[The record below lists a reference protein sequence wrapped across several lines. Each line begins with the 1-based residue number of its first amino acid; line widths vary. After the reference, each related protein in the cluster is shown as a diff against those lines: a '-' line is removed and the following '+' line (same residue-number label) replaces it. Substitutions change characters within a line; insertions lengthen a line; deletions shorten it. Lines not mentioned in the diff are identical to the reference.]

1 MTLNSSGSGE
11 IAWRTSL
18 SCESGACVAVASHE
32 DSILLGNSSDP
43 RSPVVAS
50 YTRAEWREFVRGIK
64 RGDFDDLT

>member
-1 MTLNSSGSGE
+1 MTLNSSGSGG
-11 IAWRTSL
+11 IDWRTSL
-18 SCESGACVAVASHE
+18 SCESGGCVTVASHE

-43 RSPVVAS
+43 SSPVAS